1 MMRRARLF
9 LLLFVAVV
17 PTVLPAQQPNVGN
30 SANRARGQARPT
42 GPATRGATGADWPE
56 YGGTSLAWR
65 YSTLAQINT
74 NNVKKLRPAWSFETG
89 DYQDGLLAT
98 PIVVDGIVYIS
109 SASSYVFALDGAT
122 GDLLWQYR
130 YEPPAGVTVAKK
142 SRGVAV
148 GDGKVFIG
156 TRDNH
161 LIALDQK
168 TGKEVWKVANG
179 DNTTCRCGING
190 IPLIIKDKVL
200 VGASGPRGNV
210 TAYNT
215 HTGHREWR
223 FYTIPAKGEKG
234 NETWGDDESWKYGAG
249 NVWTTGS
256 YDPEL
261 NITYWGAGD
270 PRPVFY
276 SSNRTGDNLYT
287 SSILALNPDTG
298 KLLWYY
304 QEVPHDTWDFDTD
317 YDFNLV
323 DLEVP
328 GRMRKLLVHLQKGG
342 FGFVLDREKGELL
355 GTYPITEH
363 INWVRGIDEKGKL
376 IGRNDPVVDKNI
388 FICPSNLGAKQ
399 WNQAAFS
406 PRTGWLYTP
415 IMEMC
420 NDIILRPPS
429 AGGDPEDRGGG
440 TWIMRP
446 VPGRDTGYSHL
457 DALDPVT
464 GRVQWSYPYKY
475 ELLASVLATQ
485 GDLIFT
491 GDDEGHYFALDARSG
506 KKLWSHQTGAS
517 HRGGAVTYMVGGR
530 QFIVTPIG
538 RGATSSDIS
547 MVLWP
552 EASTWRVASALV
564 AFALPEDGK

>member
-1 MMRRARLF
+1 MIRGAHIFFLLGVAIPTLF
-9 LLLFVAVV
+9 L
-17 PTVLPAQQPNVGN
+17 AQQRSAGTNV
-30 SANRARGQARPT
+30 NRPPSQGRTAAPVQ
-42 GPATRGATGADWPE
+42 RGATGSNWPE
-56 YGGTSLAWR
+56 YGGTTLAWR

-74 NNVKKLRPAWSFETG
+74 SNVKRLAPVWSFETG

-98 PIVVDGIVYIS
+98 PIVVDGLVFIS

-122 GDLLWQYR
+122 GDLVWQYK
-130 YEPPAGVTVAKK
+130 YEPPVGIAFAKRN
-142 SRGVAV
+142 RGLAV
-148 GDGKVFIG
+148 GNGKVFIG
-156 TRDNH
+156 TRDNY

-179 DNTTCRCGING
+179 DTTTCRCGING

-200 VGASGPRGNV
+200 VGATGPRGNI

-215 HTGHREWR
+215 NTGHLEWR
-223 FYTIPAKGEKG
+223 FYTIPGKGEKG
-234 NETWGDDESWKYGAG
+234 NETWGDDESWKYGGGA
-249 NVWTTGS
+249 VWTTGS

-261 NITYWGAGD
+261 NITYWGVGD

-287 SSILALNPDTG
+287 SSLLALDPDTG
-298 KLLWYY
+298 KLRWYY
-304 QEVPHDTWDFDTD
+304 QEVPHDTWDWDTD
-317 YDFNLV
+317 FDFNLI
-323 DLEVP
+323 DREVR
-328 GRMRKLLVHLQKGG
+328 GRMRKLLIHLQKGG
-342 FGFVLDREKGELL
+342 FGFVLDRETGELL
-355 GTYPITEH
+355 GTYRITEH

-376 IGRNDPVVDKNI
+376 IGRNDPVIGKNS

-399 WNQAAFS
+399 WNQAAYS

-420 NDIILRPPS
+420 NDLVLRPPNG
-429 AGGDPEDRGGG
+429 GGDPEDRGGG
-440 TWIMRP
+440 TWIMLP

-464 GRVQWSYPYKY
+464 GRVQWTYRYKY

-485 GDLIFT
+485 GDLVFT
-491 GDDEGHYFALDARSG
+491 GDDEGHYFALDARTG
-506 KKLWSHQTGAS
+506 NKLWSYQTGAP
-517 HRGGAVTYMVGGR
+517 HRGGAVTYTVGGR

-538 RGATSSDIS
+538 RGATTGDIT

-552 EASTWRVASALV
+552 EAATWRVASALV
-564 AFALPEDGK
+564 AFALPEDAK